1 VAVRSIGTSGRR
13 PLLDDLDKAIIK
25 ALQLDGR
32 RPYAQIGRE
41 LKVPEAT
48 VRQRAERLISRGI
61 VQVVGVTD
69 PLAMGFGQPAF
80 IGLHVD
86 ASRLDEVADAVAA
99 LEEVTY
105 VVVTAGRF
113 DMICEVVCED
123 NGGSTKATHTYYM
136 SPELQTIVFQERYR
150 VRNWPGAP
158 PPDRTTWQFVR
169 QEIIFENRRIREAF
183 RHSSR
188 VVRGRWWHTA
198 LVALLLFIIAQVTGP
213 VIGIS
218 PGAAMLG
225 MMNSGKVRAAGTELG
240 ECRMG
245 SSARSP
251 PQAKRNSWV
260 KLDEGTVNLRLSRRV
275 SG

>member
-1 VAVRSIGTSGRR
+1 LTHARAEGYDSAIVAVRSLGSSGRR

-48 VRQRAERLISRGI
+48 VRQRAERLISRGV

-86 ASRLDEVADAVAA
+86 PARLDEVADAVAS

-123 NGGSTKATHTYYM
+123 NEHLLRVLADQLAAIGGIRSTETM
-136 SPELQTIVFQERYR
+136 VELRFVKESYR
-150 VRNWPGAP
+150 W
-158 PPDRTTWQFVR
+158 
-169 QEIIFENRRIREAF
+169 
-183 RHSSR
+183 
-188 VVRGRWWHTA
+188 
-198 LVALLLFIIAQVTGP
+198 
-213 VIGIS
+213 
-218 PGAAMLG
+218 
-225 MMNSGKVRAAGTELG
+225 GT
-240 ECRMG
+240 R
-245 SSARSP
+245 
-251 PQAKRNSWV
+251 
-260 KLDEGTVNLRLSRRV
+260 
-275 SG
+275 

>member
-1 VAVRSIGTSGRR
+1 MAVRSLSSSGRR

-48 VRQRAERLISRGI
+48 VRQRAERLISRGV

-86 ASRLDEVADAVAA
+86 AGRLEEVADAVAS

-123 NGGSTKATHTYYM
+123 NEHLLRVLADQLATIEGIRSTETM
-136 SPELQTIVFQERYR
+136 VELRFVKESYR
-150 VRNWPGAP
+150 W
-158 PPDRTTWQFVR
+158 
-169 QEIIFENRRIREAF
+169 
-183 RHSSR
+183 
-188 VVRGRWWHTA
+188 
-198 LVALLLFIIAQVTGP
+198 
-213 VIGIS
+213 
-218 PGAAMLG
+218 
-225 MMNSGKVRAAGTELG
+225 GT
-240 ECRMG
+240 R
-245 SSARSP
+245 
-251 PQAKRNSWV
+251 
-260 KLDEGTVNLRLSRRV
+260 
-275 SG
+275 